1 MNADLIK
8 QISEW
13 HDADEHQAIIDTLEQ
28 LPEAERD
35 FQAKSLLARAYNNQ
49 NAYAKAEEVLES
61 IRLEG
66 EDDALWNFR
75 LGYALYYQDREREA
89 LRYFT
94 KAAALDPE
102 DPDAPLFIRWC
113 NLYHPL
119 TKRVEEFWNWF
130 VENEKKL
137 SSMMQ
142 PKSNEEGRNRQTLW
156 GGCTDA
162 NPKLLLNDT

>member
-49 NAYAKAEEVLES
+49 NAYAKAEEVFET

-66 EDDALWNFR
+66 EEEQQRKKR
-75 LGYALYYQDREREA
+75 LG
-89 LRYFT
+89 
-94 KAAALDPE
+94 
-102 DPDAPLFIRWC
+102 
-113 NLYHPL
+113 
-119 TKRVEEFWNWF
+119 
-130 VENEKKL
+130 
-137 SSMMQ
+137 
-142 PKSNEEGRNRQTLW
+142 
-156 GGCTDA
+156 
-162 NPKLLLNDT
+162 

>member
-75 LGYALYYQDREREA
+75 LGYALYI
-89 LRYFT
+89 T
-94 KAAALDPE
+94 KTANGRLYAILPR
-102 DPDAPLFIRWC
+102 LLHLTRKILMRHYLSGGVIFII
-113 NLYHPL
+113 P
-119 TKRVEEFWNWF
+119 
-130 VENEKKL
+130 
-137 SSMMQ
+137 
-142 PKSNEEGRNRQTLW
+142 
-156 GGCTDA
+156 
-162 NPKLLLNDT
+162 